1 MIKKGFQRI
10 LNIDEDS
17 YKISIERIT
26 KFNFCIEITLEK
38 LKWTN
43 SFYYEEL
50 KFINKNWNIF
60 ENEEIFY
67 FLKECIIENCFELI
81 LNRRE
86 IIILYIWNKVIT
98 GKSEKLINYYLHLN
112 SNIESK
118 EINNKDII
126 RQLKIS
132 YAELDKLKESL
143 EINHKSFINKDLIF
157 NKEISKLNK
166 ISKFYISN
174 NFQNKII
181 KLQNHIYNNNELI
194 NQLCSILNHHKEKS
208 CFMFEAIVKKLNEK
222 NKLIILLCDENLY

>member
-1 MIKKGFQRI
+1 M
-10 LNIDEDS
+10 
-17 YKISIERIT
+17 
-26 KFNFCIEITLEK
+26 
-38 LKWTN
+38 
-43 SFYYEEL
+43 
-50 KFINKNWNIF
+50 
-60 ENEEIFY
+60 
-67 FLKECIIENCFELI
+67 IENCFELI

-126 RQLKIS
+126 KQLKIS

-143 EINHKSFINKDLIF
+143 EINHKSFINKNLIF

-208 CFMFEAIVKKLNEK
+208 CFMFEAIVKKLNET

>member
-1 MIKKGFQRI
+1 M
-10 LNIDEDS
+10 
-17 YKISIERIT
+17 
-26 KFNFCIEITLEK
+26 
-38 LKWTN
+38 
-43 SFYYEEL
+43 
-50 KFINKNWNIF
+50 
-60 ENEEIFY
+60 
-67 FLKECIIENCFELI
+67 
-81 LNRRE
+81 
-86 IIILYIWNKVIT
+86 
-98 GKSEKLINYYLHLN
+98 INYYLHLN

-126 RQLKIS
+126 KQLKIS

-143 EINHKSFINKDLIF
+143 EINHKSFINKNLIF

-208 CFMFEAIVKKLNEK
+208 CFMFEAIVKKLNET